1 MVKATNQY
9 KMVNKIVSYDVSY
22 DNMVNYDMV

>member
-1 MVKATNQY
+1 MVKTTNQY